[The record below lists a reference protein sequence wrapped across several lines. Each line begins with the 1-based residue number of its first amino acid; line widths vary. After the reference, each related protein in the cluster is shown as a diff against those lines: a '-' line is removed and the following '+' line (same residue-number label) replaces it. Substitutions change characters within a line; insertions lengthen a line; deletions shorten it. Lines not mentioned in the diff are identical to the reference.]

1 MGHKDLRLKQIVY
14 ILVFYNISFS
24 WLLHST
30 VSNLMFC
37 CVTVK
42 TIYNQVLDITN
53 DFLYTNNSK
62 YLRKNLNITKPLY
75 SHQIFS
81 VSWLPWPFN
90 KSRFHCRRILR
101 ARMGGKFLKFELL
114 KFKIRITFILE
125 ISNLFSKFRCAFILP

>member
-1 MGHKDLRLKQIVY
+1 
-14 ILVFYNISFS
+14 
-24 WLLHST
+24 
-30 VSNLMFC
+30 MFC

-42 TIYNQVLDITN
+42 MIYNQVLDITN

-62 YLRKNLNITKPLY
+62 YLKKNLTITKPLY

-114 KFKIRITFILE
+114 KFKIRIYLYSGDIKFIFKIQMCIYITMSYIKTKQEVQIDVTYLYNV
-125 ISNLFSKFRCAFILP
+125 IK